1 MVKTIGVIIRWT
13 LFLFVYAY
21 SMIVQRQILE
31 QWNWKR
37 HCKNQVMPSILA
49 DCYSKKT
56 FSEWEEYWQQ
66 KANDKHEEK
75 EHHTILIWQTVSL
88 WFLNLI
94 GFFALGIFL
103 MKGWWFALLV
113 LSLSLIKAII
123 NFKRE
128 IGNWKYKEF
137 DDE

>member
-1 MVKTIGVIIRWT
+1 MVKTIGVVIRWT

-21 SMIVQRQILE
+21 SMVVQGQILE
-31 QWNWKR
+31 QWNWKKY
-37 HCKNQVMPSILA
+37 CKNQVMPSILA

-56 FSEWEEYWQQ
+56 FSEWEEYWQRKTNNKQ
-66 KANDKHEEK
+66 LEK
-75 EHHTILIWQTVSL
+75 EHHTALIWQTVFL
-88 WFLNLI
+88 WIFNLI
-94 GFFALGIFL
+94 GFFVLGIFL
-103 MKGWWFALLV
+103 TKGWWFALLV

-123 NFKRE
+123 DFKRE